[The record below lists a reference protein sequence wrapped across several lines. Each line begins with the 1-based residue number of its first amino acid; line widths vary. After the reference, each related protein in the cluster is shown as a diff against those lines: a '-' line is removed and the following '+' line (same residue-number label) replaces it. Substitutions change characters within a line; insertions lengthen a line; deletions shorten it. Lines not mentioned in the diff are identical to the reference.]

1 MATYF
6 VGYFRI
12 TDAEGIAKY
21 GEAVVPLL
29 LKEGCE
35 FLVINDDVEVVEGS
49 PSPSVIVLK
58 FESNEA
64 AKSWL
69 NSPEYQAIKH
79 LRLNASA
86 DGWAA
91 LSEGFQMPESA

>member
-6 VGYFRI
+6 VGNFRI

-21 GEAVVPLL
+21 REAVVPQL
-29 LKEGCE
+29 LKAGCE

-49 PSPSVIVLK
+49 PAPSIIVLK
-58 FESNEA
+58 FESDEA
-64 AKSWL
+64 ARKWL
-69 NSPEYQAIKH
+69 NSPEYQTIKH
-79 LRLNASA
+79 LRLNAST

-91 LSEGFQMPESA
+91 LSEGFQMPESE